1 MKLET
6 QSYHGHFIQSLY
18 KEYLLSLTFLHLT
31 TPLVC
36 STGPGDRLLVS
47 PWDGGLVQPAR
58 APAEVSVCTHSCYL
72 INITK
77 SLIFQSHEFRM
88 LIKTQW
94 QLLTVGF
101 TTVVVRGG
109 KLTPSRPNAGE
120 IGLLLQQPVC
130 ATASHCFTAQTAN
143 LPAKNQSDWNLA
155 STLTGTYKPT
165 FSWLVWKAENRIL
178 STIICRFFLVLVELI
193 AFLDK
198 VITSVGLCTH
208 EHDMKCSSLQ
218 LFWKRDLFWF

>member
-120 IGLLLQQPVC
+120 IGLGFYSSSQSVLQPLIVSLPKQQICLLKIKV
-130 ATASHCFTAQTAN
+130 TEIWLLLWLEHIN
-143 LPAKNQSDWNLA
+143 LHFPDWCEK
-155 STLTGTYKPT
+155 SKTE
-165 FSWLVWKAENRIL
+165 F
-178 STIICRFFLVLVELI
+178 
-193 AFLDK
+193 
-198 VITSVGLCTH
+198 
-208 EHDMKCSSLQ
+208 
-218 LFWKRDLFWF
+218 